1 MLHLYFAANFAC
13 NLRCKYCYLPEYQK
27 SGDKNTDEV
36 AVSSARAF
44 VEKCEREGIE
54 IGHVVLHGAE
64 SGLLSP
70 EAAATVANAFAQ
82 AGGYR
87 YSVGIQSNGTLFN
100 DDYFS
105 RFERNADDALVFGVG
120 ISMDGPASI
129 TDPIRGKGV
138 YRRASAGLSAANRR
152 GYKTQ
157 ILCVVGA
164 HTVEHLDEFEA
175 WMKTIVSAGQD
186 IRFKPAYGAYRM
198 DAFQQ
203 ELFADWLNKTGFAR
217 YYQEISKDLCVT
229 KGNDCF
235 WLEIDV
241 NGNCYSCNKAFGAT
255 GSFADWRTESL
266 NEIFAKRRSLY
277 ANKPTNAACASCEI
291 RTICHSGC
299 PLDRSESGLAIDCTL
314 KRRLLA
320 NASQTTGMHWE
331 KIALAATG
339 FQRSTLSQTVRRML
353 EIRSRNAPPQAQD
366 QTC

>member
-13 NLRCKYCYLPEYQK
+13 NLRCKYCYLPEYKK
-27 SGDKNTDEV
+27 SGDKNTDEI
-36 AVSSARAF
+36 AISSARTF
-44 VEKCEREGIE
+44 VEKCEREDIR
-54 IGHVVLHGAE
+54 IGHAILHGAE

-70 EAAATVANAFAQ
+70 EAAAAVASIFAQ

-100 DDYFS
+100 DDYFN
-105 RFERNADDALVFGVG
+105 RFEQHADDALVFGVG

-138 YRRASAGLSAANRR
+138 YHRASEGLAVANRR

-157 ILCVVGA
+157 ILCVVGT
-164 HTVEHLDEFEA
+164 HTVERLDEFEA

-186 IRFKPAYGAYRM
+186 IRFKPAYGAYSM
-198 DAFQQ
+198 NISQQ
-203 ELFADWLNKTGFAR
+203 EQFADWLDRTGFAR
-217 YYQEISKDLCVT
+217 YYQEINKDLCVT

-235 WLEIDV
+235 WLEVDV
-241 NGNCYSCNKAFGAT
+241 DGNCYSCNKAFGAT
-255 GSFADWRTESL
+255 GSFADWRAEPL
-266 NEIFAKRRSLY
+266 HEILKRRSNLY
-277 ANKPTNAACASCEI
+277 ADKPANTACVSCEI

-320 NASQTTGMHWE
+320 TASQATGMHWE
-331 KIALAATG
+331 KIVLAATA

-353 EIRSRNAPPQAQD
+353 EIRSRNAPPQAPD
-366 QTC
+366 RTG